1 MIPKQIIRSVLLLAV
16 FGSLAIWAN
25 RQYQKSQAI
34 DAASQAPPAA
44 EELPQVEGDQVIMT
58 YFISGTRCESCETI
72 EALARETAEKDF
84 PDAMSNKSLVF
95 RVIDTGDASRHH
107 YIKDYQLTSKTVI
120 LSHRVQGKETEWS
133 DMPKVWDLLDDGPA
147 FHAYLG
153 EQIQKY
159 LGTS

>member
-133 DMPKVWDLLDDGPA
+133 DMSKVWDLLDDGPA

>member
-84 PDAMSNKSLVF
+84 PDALSNKSLVF

-133 DMPKVWDLLDDGPA
+133 DMSKVWDLLDDGPA